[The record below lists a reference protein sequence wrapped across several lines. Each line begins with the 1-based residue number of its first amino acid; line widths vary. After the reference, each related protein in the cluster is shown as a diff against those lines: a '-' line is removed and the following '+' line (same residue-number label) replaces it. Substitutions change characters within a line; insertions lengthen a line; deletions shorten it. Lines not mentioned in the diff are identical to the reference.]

1 MTKSDYSTIKHLIQG
16 SGNIII
22 TSHYNPDGDAVGSA
36 MAMYHALKC
45 INPNVVVVLPNRFPD
60 FLRWLPGTE
69 DLVIFD
75 QNDQQFM
82 DSIFNKAGIIF
93 SLDYNTPSRVEKM
106 EQTLRNASATKILI
120 DHHPQPDTEAFQ
132 FLLSK
137 TSASSTAELVYEFLE
152 EIELTHCI
160 NKAAAESLYTGIIT
174 DTGSFSFA
182 CNNPKTYRITA
193 DLIDKG
199 AVPERL
205 HRLIYDNYSESR
217 LRLLGHAFAE
227 KLLIFSKYRTAII
240 SLSKDDLTRFNYKA
254 GDSEGIVNYPLS
266 IKEIN
271 VSILMTEREGMIRIS
286 FRSKGQFAVN
296 QIAQKYFDGGGHRN
310 AAGGNSYLSME
321 ATIQKIQEIL
331 PLYEDELTYEIE

>member
-1 MTKSDYSTIKHLIQG
+1 LTKSDYSTIKRLING
-16 SGNIII
+16 SGSIVI

-45 INPNVVVVLPNRFPD
+45 INPNIVVVLPNRFPD
-60 FLRWLPGTE
+60 FLRWLPGA
-69 DLVIFD
+69 DDVVIFN
-75 QNDQQFM
+75 QNDLQFM
-82 DSIFNKAGIIF
+82 SGIFNKASIVF
-93 SLDYNTPSRVEKM
+93 CLDYNTPSRVDNM
-106 EQTLRNASATKILI
+106 EETLRNATATKILI
-120 DHHPQPDTEAFQ
+120 DHHPQPDIDAFQ

-137 TSASSTAELVYEFLE
+137 ISASSTAELVYEFLE
-152 EIELTHCI
+152 ETELTHCI

-199 AVPERL
+199 VDAERL
-205 HRLIYDNYSESR
+205 HRLIYDNFSESR

-227 KLLIFSKYRTAII
+227 KLLILHKYRTAII

-271 VSILMTEREGMIRIS
+271 VSILMTEREGVIRLS

-296 QIAQKYFDGGGHRN
+296 QIAQKYFEGGGHRN
-310 AAGGNSYLSME
+310 AAGGNSYLSIE
-321 ATIQKIQEIL
+321 ASLEKILEIL
-331 PLYEDELTYEIE
+331 PLFEDELNYEIE